1 MCFEVQAQKS
11 FFQYPPFLAPPSP
24 ANRVKAKTQKYFWK
38 YLYLIFRKSQEVSN
52 QYLYRFRSS
61 IICKKRLGA
70 KRPPP
75 TKDRVK
81 VNKKGTNKC
90 LKILQ
95 TLGLVPFFMHFNE
108 LETLWKILTPPAP
121 NYELFPSEIFSKWNF
136 SQVKHG
142 KSFTM
147 FNIYGTLK

>member
-1 MCFEVQAQKS
+1 MCFEVQAQKP

-24 ANRVKAKTQKYFWK
+24 ATRVKAKTQKYFSK

-61 IICKKRLGA
+61 IICKKSLGA

-81 VNKKGTNKC
+81 LLRRSFFLISLLLHWYLLASTSIYY
-90 LKILQ
+90 ILQ
-95 TLGLVPFFMHFNE
+95 CTN
-108 LETLWKILTPPAP
+108 IL
-121 NYELFPSEIFSKWNF
+121 SIFSIPLPLVRPKIWHFGMLEVRLNCSEGLF
-136 SQVKHG
+136 S
-142 KSFTM
+142 
-147 FNIYGTLK
+147 